1 MTLVIM
7 AAGMGSRF
15 GGLKQL
21 EPVDS
26 MGHILIDYSIYDAI
40 GTGFDRLVLVVKR
53 ENEELFKEII
63 DKRISKWKIKVD
75 IAYQEKDDLPYGFSC
90 PAERIKPWGTGHAVC
105 TLSGVV
111 NEPFCLINA
120 DDYYGPSAF
129 REMYSFLS
137 HVGDDELCMV
147 AYRLKNTLSEN
158 GGVSRGVCRVC
169 DGFLTDIEET
179 TGIRLT
185 DEGIFGDCGELPL
198 DTLVSMNLWG
208 LTPKII
214 DECKNEF
221 VKFLRGKSEK
231 ELNVCEFYL
240 PNVISEL
247 IKAGKYRVRVIES
260 NEKWQGITYKEDL
273 EQFKQAIINMKQSE
287 MYPKHLY

>member
-26 MGHILIDYSIYDAI
+26 VGHILIDYSIHDA
-40 GTGFDRLVLVVKR
+40 TEAGFDRLVLVVKR

-63 DKRISKWKIKVD
+63 EKRIIKWKIKVD
-75 IAYQEKDDLPYGFSC
+75 IAYQDTDALPFGFSC
-90 PAERIKPWGTGHAVC
+90 PAKRVKPWGTGHAVC
-105 TLSGVV
+105 ALSGLV

-120 DDYYGPSAF
+120 DDYYGSSAF
-129 REMYSFLS
+129 REMYSLLS
-137 HVGDDELCMV
+137 NIGDGELCMV

-158 GGVSRGVCRVC
+158 GSVSRGICRVC

-185 DEGIFGDCGELPL
+185 DEGVFSDCGELQC
-198 DTLVSMNLWG
+198 DALVSMNLWG

-214 DECKNEF
+214 DECKIEF
-221 VKFLRGKSEK
+221 VKFLRGKTEK

-240 PNVISEL
+240 PYVISEL

-260 NEKWQGITYKEDL
+260 NEKWQGITYRGDREKIKVFFDNVP
-273 EQFKQAIINMKQSE
+273 ACGR
-287 MYPKHLY
+287 YPKDL